1 MKTDKIRIDEIQLN
15 DDRSEGGQG
24 DVESLAR
31 NMEKY
36 GQINPITVVLLAGNS
51 NIYRIVTG
59 RRRVAAALFLGWEQ
73 IDANVATED
82 EIPDEEMY
90 ALSENAAREEMN
102 AIDEG
107 ILYAKE
113 LKRGTPVEE
122 LAALF
127 CRNKSTVYQRAKL
140 ATLVP
145 EMRELYKVG
154 KLDLHVAAM
163 AADLPEDAQR
173 TIAEK
178 AGNYYVSA
186 WEVKRV
192 ILNAHND
199 FLSALGG
206 CEDCVSCKRRTHYS
220 DKTLFPELSDDDD
233 RCLDHECFCKK
244 WGKII
249 TDAYDEFFVRVY
261 GKPEWDLMSKSRV
274 VSSVD
279 FPAGLKIGNIEVNS
293 IDKEN
298 GETDIS
304 DEDLELQQAL
314 GEAGKT
320 EIVPCWNGTEFAFA
334 MLANEDDIDE
344 LMGKG
349 EEEAESEWEKN
360 RRERWEDIF
369 KGLPDETRTKILA
382 DTSKASVTAS
392 KADDIF
398 YKNLAEAVSTGAPD
412 IENLAHARCVA
423 FATITVGI
431 CCKTWVME
439 KFPEAGVEEKDSPSV
454 IFDKFGA
461 LSDESLLG
469 MMLRK
474 EVGTYYFRPPMN
486 GLESSEWTELMEKI
500 GIDLIG
506 LRDAA
511 VAEAVGET
519 EPTEDAE
526 TDLSVTN
533 AAVAEMQGDIDGKTK
548 VPVVCPPADTQGV
561 VADEYDADEYEEE
574 TDDGGRDT
582 WDEDESGVEDAD

>member
-51 NIYRIVTG
+51 NTYRIVTG

-145 EMRELYKVG
+145 EMRELYKDG
-154 KLDLHVAAM
+154 RLDLHVAAM
-163 AADLPEDAQR
+163 AAALPEDAQKA
-173 TIAEK
+173 IADK
-178 AGNYYVSA
+178 AGNYSRVMP
-186 WEVKRV
+186 WEVKQA
-192 ILNAHND
+192 ISNAHND
-199 FLSALGG
+199 YLSRLGD
-206 CEDCVSCKRRTHYS
+206 CADCVGCKKRTHYS

-249 TDAYDEFFVRVY
+249 TDAYDEFFEKVY

-274 VSSVD
+274 VSSAS
-279 FPAGLKIGNIEVNS
+279 FPDGLKIGDIEVKP
-293 IDKEN
+293 IDEEN

-304 DEDLELQQAL
+304 DEDLELQHAL

-320 EIVPCWNGTEFAFA
+320 EIVPCWNGKGFAFA
-334 MLANEDDIDE
+334 VLANEGDIRELTGAGEKENGESEWQKEQREHFEDMLSSISEEKRTEMIASGSANDVANAARKRFTDRIISAAVNDMPDADDSLRLRLAVSLVHAFYSSKSDLALAVPDAGIEASDDDMTALEKLAAISADRLSRAMLFLTLGKYGMHPNLYGLEESWQGKLYRRLGVDIKKFRDE
-344 LMGKG
+344 AIREVL
-349 EEEAESEWEKN
+349 EESETSEEAENEAEANAPSE
-360 RRERWEDIF
+360 
-369 KGLPDETRTKILA
+369 A
-382 DTSKASVTAS
+382 DTEIPEESDS
-392 KADDIF
+392 
-398 YKNLAEAVSTGAPD
+398 AE
-412 IENLAHARCVA
+412 
-423 FATITVGI
+423 
-431 CCKTWVME
+431 
-439 KFPEAGVEEKDSPSV
+439 
-454 IFDKFGA
+454 
-461 LSDESLLG
+461 
-469 MMLRK
+469 
-474 EVGTYYFRPPMN
+474 
-486 GLESSEWTELMEKI
+486 
-500 GIDLIG
+500 
-506 LRDAA
+506 
-511 VAEAVGET
+511 ET
-519 EPTEDAE
+519 EEISDGDAGE
-526 TDLSVTN
+526 Y
-533 AAVAEMQGDIDGKTK
+533 
-548 VPVVCPPADTQGV
+548 
-561 VADEYDADEYEEE
+561 ADEVVVYGDPWDEEE
-574 TDDGGRDT
+574 
-582 WDEDESGVEDAD
+582 SGAEDAD